1 MIYQLDLIG
10 TAVFATAG
18 VLSAGGKRMD
28 LFGVVVVAMVS
39 ALGGGT
45 LRDVI
50 LNANPVFWVNDPLY
64 LYVAGLAALVTFYA
78 ATHVS
83 RIPPAVFL
91 VADAMGL
98 AVFTI
103 IGASKAFDLGA
114 PYLVVVIM
122 GVMTGVAGG
131 IMRDMLCA
139 QIPLVLRRE
148 VYATACLVGGVM
160 FVVLA
165 QMKAPQSLLIPL
177 PMAAVLAVRLAAI
190 YWHLSLPVFGGDKH
204 DMN

>member
-10 TAVFATAG
+10 TAVFASAG

-50 LNANPVFWVNDPLY
+50 LNVNPVFWVSDPLY

-83 RIPPAVFL
+83 RIPPAIFL

-103 IGASKAFDLGA
+103 IGANKAFDFGA
-114 PYLVVVIM
+114 PYIVVVIM
-122 GVMTGVAGG
+122 GIMTGVAGG

-139 QIPLVLRRE
+139 EIPLVLRRE
-148 VYATACLVGGVM
+148 IYATACLVGGVM

-165 QMKAPQSLLIPL
+165 HLHAPPSLLVPL
-177 PMAAVLAVRLAAI
+177 PAATVLAVRLAAI
-190 YWHLSLPVFGGDKH
+190 YWHMSLPVFGGDEYPE
-204 DMN
+204 D

>member
-50 LNANPVFWVNDPLY
+50 LDVNPVFWVADPLY
-64 LYVAGLAALVTFYA
+64 LYIAALAALLTFYA

-83 RIPPAVFL
+83 RIPPAIFL
-91 VADAMGL
+91 VADALGL

-103 IGASKAFDLGA
+103 IGAHKAFDLGA
-114 PYLVVVIM
+114 PYIVVVIM
-122 GVMTGVAGG
+122 GIMTGVAGG
-131 IMRDMLCA
+131 MLRDVLCA

-148 VYATACLVGGVM
+148 IYATACLVGGLM

-165 QMKAPQSLLIPL
+165 HFHAPQSLLIPL
-177 PMAAVLAVRLAAI
+177 PAAAVLVVRLAAI
-190 YWHLSLPVFGGDKH
+190 YWQVSLPVFDEGRSER
-204 DMN
+204 

>member
-50 LNANPVFWVNDPLY
+50 LDANPVFWVNDPLY

-78 ATHVS
+78 ATHVN
-83 RIPPAVFL
+83 RIPPAIFL

-103 IGASKAFDLGA
+103 IGAHKALDFGA
-114 PYLVVVIM
+114 PYIVVVIM
-122 GVMTGVAGG
+122 GIMTGVAGG

-139 QIPLVLRRE
+139 EIPLVLRRE
-148 VYATACLVGGVM
+148 IYATACLVGGVL
-160 FVVLA
+160 FVILA
-165 QMKAPQSLLIPL
+165 HFNVPQSLLIPL
-177 PMAAVLAVRLAAI
+177 PAAAVLAVRLAAI
-190 YWHLSLPVFGGDKH
+190 YWQLSLPVFDDETH
-204 DMN
+204 HAD

>member
-1 MIYQLDLIG
+1 LIYQLDLIG
-10 TAVFATAG
+10 TAVFASAG

-28 LFGVVVVAMVS
+28 LFGVVVVARVS

-50 LNANPVFWVNDPLY
+50 LNANPVFWVSDPLY
-64 LYVAGLAALVTFYA
+64 LYVAGLAALGTFYA

-83 RIPPAVFL
+83 RIPPGIFL

-103 IGASKAFDLGA
+103 IGANKAFDFGA
-114 PYLVVVIM
+114 PYIVVVIM
-122 GVMTGVAGG
+122 GIMTGVAGG

-139 QIPLVLRRE
+139 EIPLVLRRE
-148 VYATACLVGGVM
+148 IYATACLVGGVM

-165 QMKAPQSLLIPL
+165 HLHAPPSLLIPL
-177 PMAAVLAVRLAAI
+177 PAATVLAVRLAAI
-190 YWHLSLPVFGGDKH
+190 YWQLSLPVFD
-204 DMN
+204 DEYPED